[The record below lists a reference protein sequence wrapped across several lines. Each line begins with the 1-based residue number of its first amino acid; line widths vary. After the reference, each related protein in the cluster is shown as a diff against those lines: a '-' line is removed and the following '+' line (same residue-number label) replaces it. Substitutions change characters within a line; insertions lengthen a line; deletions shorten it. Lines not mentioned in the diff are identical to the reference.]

1 MSRKDTAAKFAETG
15 YYIDV
20 IGRNLSVTEAMKD
33 YANEKVAKIERFT
46 DRIID
51 VSVTMEVQKIEQRC
65 DIVVKAGHL
74 TIKSHAATDNMYA
87 SIDKAVDKIQTQLTR
102 YKKRIQDHQAK
113 SHEVIEMSVNVLKAP
128 GEVDLSDL
136 NDQIEEENLRVR
148 EHTYHPHHII
158 SKEKLPLKF
167 LTNDEAILKMELTG
181 DAFLIFRGEVDRKIK
196 VIYRRK
202 DGNYGIIEP
211 EA

>member
-1 MSRKDTAAKFAETG
+1 MSRKTTAAKFAQEG
-15 YYIDV
+15 YNIDV
-20 IGRNLSVTEAMKD
+20 MGRNLLVTDAMKD
-33 YANEKVAKIERFT
+33 YATEKVAKIERFT

-102 YKKRIQDHQAK
+102 YKKRIQDHQARPL
-113 SHEVIEMSVNVLKAP
+113 EVTDMIVNVLRAP
-128 GEVDLSDL
+128 GEVDLLDV
-136 NDQIEEENLRVR
+136 NDQIEEENFRRKESV
-148 EHTYHPHHII
+148 YHPHEIV

-181 DAFLIFRGEVDRKIK
+181 DAFLIFRGEIDRKIK

-211 EA
+211 EV

>member
-1 MSRKDTAAKFAETG
+1 MSRKDTAAKFVDAG
-15 YYIDV
+15 YHIDV
-20 IGRNLSVTEAMKD
+20 VGRNLSVTEAMKD

-51 VSVTMEVQKIEQRC
+51 VSVTMEVQKIEHRC

-113 SHEVIEMSVNVLKAP
+113 PLEVIEMSVNVLKAP
-128 GEVDLSDL
+128 IDADLSDL
-136 NDQIEEENLRVR
+136 NDQIEEENLRTR
-148 EHTYHPHHII
+148 ERSYQPHPII